1 MATKKTSD
9 TKKTTTKKK
18 TTSKEVS
25 TKEVKTRVKKTTGV
39 EDKTIA
45 ITPLIKEEVKK
56 EAIEPNPPVIE
67 EPEKESF
74 LRMDVLDLVIVILV
88 TTIFASVV
96 TGVVLNYEFKKEHI
110 IYEIDNKDE
119 NLSKLISIYDDI
131 VDNYYDE
138 IDEEGMVNSAIEG
151 MLGFLED
158 KYSIYLSGRDSELYG
173 DSLEGTYSGIGI
185 LANYNVIEYVYDD
198 TPAMK
203 AGLKPGDEIIKV
215 NGTEINKDNYADIS
229 NLLKANGEKEN
240 EIIVKRNNE
249 EVTFK
254 VKVDSVNVPV
264 TAEDVITKDGHKI
277 GYIRLSSFTKSS
289 YKQFK
294 KSLDNVKEEDIES
307 LIIDLR
313 GNSGG
318 YVESAYDIAQLF
330 IKKDSLVYTEVKKDS
345 KKEFKDETA
354 SSEDFKIVILVNNNT
369 ASAAELLTIAL
380 KDNNG
385 ALVIGNK
392 TFGKSKIQVVKESTG
407 TLIKYT
413 TAEWFGPKDESID
426 GVGITPDM
434 EVNIEIKD
442 KVIMDTQLDKAIEE
456 LSRNA

>member
-1 MATKKTSD
+1 MQRLLCIIIINLGRFSMSELSIFKNMSD
-9 TKKTTTKKK
+9 TEIN
-18 TTSKEVS
+18 EVLKS
-25 TKEVKTRVKKTTGV
+25 LGARR
-39 EDKTIA
+39 I
-45 ITPLIKEEVKK
+45 
-56 EAIEPNPPVIE
+56 
-67 EPEKESF
+67 S
-74 LRMDVLDLVIVILV
+74 
-88 TTIFASVV
+88 
-96 TGVVLNYEFKKEHI
+96 FKKEHI

-173 DSLEGTYSGIGI
+173 DSYSGIGI

-294 KSLDNVKEEDIES
+294 KSLDNVNAHVT
-307 LIIDLR
+307 
-313 GNSGG
+313 GNVLNSINMSK
-318 YVESAYDIAQLF
+318 YAYG
-330 IKKDSLVYTEVKKDS
+330 KYYYY
-345 KKEFKDETA
+345 
-354 SSEDFKIVILVNNNT
+354 SEDGQK
-369 ASAAELLTIAL
+369 
-380 KDNNG
+380 K
-385 ALVIGNK
+385 
-392 TFGKSKIQVVKESTG
+392 
-407 TLIKYT
+407 
-413 TAEWFGPKDESID
+413 
-426 GVGITPDM
+426 
-434 EVNIEIKD
+434 
-442 KVIMDTQLDKAIEE
+442 
-456 LSRNA
+456 RRR